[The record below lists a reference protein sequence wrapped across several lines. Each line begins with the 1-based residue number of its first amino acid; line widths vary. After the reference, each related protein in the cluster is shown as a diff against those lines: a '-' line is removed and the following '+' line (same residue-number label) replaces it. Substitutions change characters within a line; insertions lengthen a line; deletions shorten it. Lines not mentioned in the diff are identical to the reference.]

1 MLAYSRPTRTGS
13 NEVVLHL
20 TPDQRAAPPVP
31 FELKGQ
37 VSTDKWEMRIDAVK
51 SIAGRYSKPIVE
63 RVWLIVGFLSAFVLS
78 LLLFQFVLSKL
89 LVRGHKSERSERQT
103 QAAAIS
109 FGIFAGL
116 DLLVVAP
123 MLVWK
128 CMGSRAITAVLQR
141 WEQVDRAQF
150 GHHACLWK
158 ASVPGVFRTTLIL
171 TIKIPPVPAPTAFHP
186 DAYLPSYINGP
197 HDDGAYFYPYHRAE
211 PGLPHMSVIGNVPIN
226 IHEKS
231 GFEEVRI

>member
-1 MLAYSRPTRTGS
+1 MLAYSRPTRTVS

-37 VSTDKWEMRIDAVK
+37 ISTDKWEMRIDAIM
-51 SIAGRYSKPIVE
+51 SIAGRYSKPMVE
-63 RVWLIVGFLSAFVLS
+63 RVWLIVGFMSAFVLS
-78 LLLFQFVLSKL
+78 MLLYQFVLSKL
-89 LVRGHKSERSERQT
+89 LVQGHESERSERQT

-109 FGIFAGL
+109 FGIFVGL

-123 MLVWK
+123 MLIWK
-128 CMGSRAITAVLQR
+128 CMGSRAIAAVLQK
-141 WEQVDRAQF
+141 WGQVDHAQF
-150 GHHACLWK
+150 GQHACLWK
-158 ASVPGVFRTTLIL
+158 ASAPGVFRIALML
-171 TIKIPPVPAPTAFHP
+171 TITLPPAPAPTAFHP

-197 HDDGAYFYPYHRAE
+197 HDDGAYFYPYRRAE
-211 PGLPHMSVIGNVPIN
+211 PGLPHMSVIGNVPIH

-231 GFEEVRI
+231 RFEEVRI

>member
-13 NEVVLHL
+13 NEVILHL
-20 TPDQRAAPPVP
+20 TPDQRALPPVP

-37 VSTDKWEMRIDAVK
+37 ISTDKWEMRVDTIR

-63 RVWLIVGFLSAFVLS
+63 RVWLIVGFLSAFVIS
-78 LLLFQFVLSKL
+78 LLLYQLVLSKL
-89 LVRGHKSERSERQT
+89 LVREHESERSERQT

-128 CMGSRAITAVLQR
+128 YMGSRAIAAVLQR

-150 GHHACLWK
+150 GQHACSWK
-158 ASVPGVFRTTLIL
+158 AGVPGVFRTALML
-171 TIKIPPVPAPTAFHP
+171 TITIPPAPAPTAFHP
-186 DAYLPSYINGP
+186 DAYLSSYINGP
-197 HDDGAYFYPYHRAE
+197 HDDGAYFYPYRRAE
-211 PGLPHMSVIGNVPIN
+211 PGLPHMSVIGNVPIH